1 MRSDTFSFTDRC
13 WQEKAAALLKWPQ
26 TCGPNDKPW
35 YTIPSNPPW
44 LGVIPHI
51 PHVYMLCPLI
61 NIIGMM
67 SKFCLWRHGW
77 TFPLPLAVVSV
88 RPGPANWFWSWF
100 WSMVLAGIDHVL
112 GWIFM
117 VCGCMCLDCMMVQS
131 CISSGTVIFKWSLPI
146 IYIQLHPITI
156 YIYINGPFPWQTVW
170 LPCRRYIPNNIDH
183 WGLTSTMTL
192 WRYGDTNRIY
202 IYISMTMKQA
212 GLVEVGIFQNKIPHD
227 HDPHEYCIESPRIS
241 HETPMFLVSPLF
253 NLETILI
260 I

>member
-88 RPGPANWFWSWF
+88 RPGPANWFWS
-100 WSMVLAGIDHVL
+100 MVLAGIDHVL

-156 YIYINGPFPWQTVW
+156 YIYQWSFSMANCLITMQTVYSQQYW
-170 LPCRRYIPNNIDH
+170 SLGSNINHDLMKI
-183 WGLTSTMTL
+183 WG
-192 WRYGDTNRIY
+192 Y
-202 IYISMTMKQA
+202 K
-212 GLVEVGIFQNKIPHD
+212 
-227 HDPHEYCIESPRIS
+227 
-241 HETPMFLVSPLF
+241 
-253 NLETILI
+253 
-260 I
+260 